1 MRFPTRVLLPSPG
14 SVGIIALEMDEK
26 GLVGVLPP
34 GKTVGKRYEILEV
47 LEGGRGRSRYL
58 ARDNHFQGTTRL
70 CVVEEMINLIFDPL
84 TSRRVAAA
92 FERKANTL
100 ASLDHPAIPTI
111 YDYFQE
117 GRRSYLV
124 LGYVKGKGL
133 ETITEKAEAGLPE
146 AQVVTWAIQICDL
159 LSYLHNRQPPLV
171 FCCLE
176 PTKIVVKEDGQPM
189 LIDLDI
195 VETSEEEE
203 RMEGTPGFA
212 APERYQ
218 GVNEPASD
226 IYALGAILHHL
237 LTGRDPRKD
246 PPFTF
251 HERPPRQLNPSISP
265 AVEAIVMKAL
275 EYRSEDRYRSAEEM
289 RRELDAAQEERLPPL
304 VVERE
309 SPGGVSPLWSFAC
322 RDEVRSSPIVAGGI
336 LFVGSY
342 DGNLY
347 ALDAQK
353 GEPLWEYATQG
364 GIASSPLVADDL
376 VFFGSEDSLFYA
388 LHMRTERLKWSF
400 STQGRIRSSPRL
412 AYEHLFFGS
421 DDGFFYALKARTGR
435 IAWRFDAEASIRSSA
450 AISGGTLFFGD
461 EEGYL
466 HALDAASGE
475 EKWKY
480 QAGGKITSS
489 PAVEEDLILIG
500 SRDGHIYA
508 LDLEEGG
515 VTWRYRTEGPVI
527 SSPAVAKG
535 VAYIGSTD
543 HRLYALE
550 VKTGKPKWHYST
562 EGAVISSPRLAEG
575 AVYFGSIDGH
585 LYCLDAQSGE
595 LRWRF
600 QTEGPISG
608 SPAISEGIV
617 YVGSLDR
624 KIYALPM

>member
-1 MRFPTRVLLPSPG
+1 MS
-14 SVGIIALEMDEK
+14 
-26 GLVGVLPP
+26 P
-34 GKTVGKRYEILEV
+34 GKTVGGRYEILEV
-47 LEGGRGRSRYL
+47 LEGERGRTRYL

-70 CVVEEMINLIFDPL
+70 CLIEEMINLVFDPV

-100 ASLDHPAIPTI
+100 ASLNHPAIPTI

-124 LGYVKGKGL
+124 LGHVKGKGL
-133 ETITEKAEAGLPE
+133 ETIIEEADAGFPE
-146 AQVVTWAIQICDL
+146 AQVLTWAIQICDL
-159 LSYLHNRQPPLV
+159 LSYLHKRQPPLL
-171 FCCLE
+171 FRHLE
-176 PTKIVVKEDGQPM
+176 PTKIAVKEDGHLMFIDPD
-189 LIDLDI
+189 LI
-195 VETSEEEE
+195 ETSEEQE
-203 RMEGTPGFA
+203 RMEGRPGYA

-218 GVNEPASD
+218 GVAEPASD
-226 IYALGAILHHL
+226 IYALGAVMHHL

-265 AVEAIVMKAL
+265 EVEAIVMKAL
-275 EYRSEDRYRSAEEM
+275 EYKSEDRYRSAEEM
-289 RRELDAAQEERLPPL
+289 QKELAAAQEERTPPL
-304 VVERE
+304 VVQRE
-309 SPGGVSPLWSFAC
+309 SPGVISPLWSFTC
-322 RDEVRSSPIVAGGI
+322 GDEVRSSPAVAGGV

-342 DGNLY
+342 DRNLY
-347 ALDAQK
+347 ALDAQR
-353 GEPLWEYATQG
+353 GEPLWKYATQG

-376 VFFGSEDSLFYA
+376 VFFGSEDNIFYA
-388 LHMRTERLKWSF
+388 LHMRTGRLKWSL

-421 DDGFFYALKARTGR
+421 DDQLFYALRARTGR
-435 IAWRFDAEASIRSSA
+435 IAWRFDAEGPIRSSA

-466 HALDAASGE
+466 YALDAASGE
-475 EKWKY
+475 VKWKY
-480 QAGGKITSS
+480 QANGKITSS
-489 PAVEEDLILIG
+489 PAVEEDLILVG
-500 SRDGHIYA
+500 CGDSHIYD
-508 LDLEEGG
+508 LDIEKGG
-515 VTWRYRTEGPVI
+515 VIWRYRTEGPVI

-535 VAYIGSTD
+535 VVYIGSTD
-543 HRLYALE
+543 RRLYALE
-550 VKTGKPKWHYST
+550 AKTGKLKWYYST
-562 EGAVISSPRLAEG
+562 EGAVTSSPRLAEG

-617 YVGSLDR
+617 YIGSLDH

>member
-1 MRFPTRVLLPSPG
+1 LPSLG
-14 SVGIIALEMDEK
+14 TVGIIALEMDKEDFT
-26 GLVGVLPP
+26 GVLSP
-34 GKTVGKRYEILEV
+34 GKTVGGRYEILEV
-47 LEGGRGRSRYL
+47 LERGRGRSRYL
-58 ARDNHFQGTTRL
+58 ARDNRFQGTTRL
-70 CVVEEMINLIFDPL
+70 CIVEEMINPIFDAAA
-84 TSRRVAAA
+84 SQRVTAA

-100 ASLDHPAIPTI
+100 ASLNHPTIPTI

-124 LGYVKGKGL
+124 LAHVEGKDL
-133 ETITEKAEAGLPE
+133 ETIIEEADAGLPE
-146 AQVVTWAIQICDL
+146 AQVRTWAIQICDL
-159 LSYLHNRQPPLV
+159 LSCLHKRQPPLL
-171 FCCLE
+171 FRHLE
-176 PTKIVVKEDGQPM
+176 PTKIVVKEDGHLM
-189 LIDLDI
+189 LIDPDI
-195 VETSEEEE
+195 IETSEEQD
-203 RMEGTPGFA
+203 RMEGTPGYT

-218 GVNEPASD
+218 GVAEPASD
-226 IYALGAILHHL
+226 IYALGVIIHHL

-265 AVEAIVMKAL
+265 EVEAIVMRAL
-275 EYRSEDRYRSAEEM
+275 EYESEDRYRSVEEM
-289 RRELDAAQEERLPPL
+289 RKELLAAQEERTPPL
-304 VVERE
+304 TAQRE
-309 SPGGVSPLWSFAC
+309 SQGVIAPPWSFAC
-322 RDEVRSSPIVAGGI
+322 GDEVRSSPAVAGGI

-347 ALDAQK
+347 ALHAQR
-353 GEPLWEYATQG
+353 GELLWKYTTQG

-376 VFFGSEDSLFYA
+376 VFFGSEDHALYA
-388 LHMRTERLKWSF
+388 LHTRTGRLKWSL

-421 DDGFFYALKARTGR
+421 DDQLFYALRARTGR
-435 IAWRFDAEASIRSSA
+435 ITWRFEAKAPIHSSA

-466 HALDAASGE
+466 YALDAASGE
-475 EKWKY
+475 VKWNY

-489 PAVEEDLILIG
+489 PAVEEDLVLVG
-500 SRDGHIYA
+500 CGDSHIYA
-508 LDLEEGG
+508 LDLEKGG
-515 VTWRYRTEGPVI
+515 VIWRYRTEGPVI

-535 VAYIGSTD
+535 VVYIGSTD
-543 HRLYALE
+543 YRLYALE
-550 VKTGKPKWHYST
+550 AKTGKPKWYYST
-562 EGAVISSPRLAEG
+562 EGAVTSSPRLAEG

-600 QTEGPISG
+600 QAEGPIPG

-617 YVGSLDR
+617 YIGSLDH

>member
-1 MRFPTRVLLPSPG
+1 LPSLG
-14 SVGIIALEMDEK
+14 TVGIIALEMDEE
-26 GLVGVLPP
+26 GLTGVLPP
-34 GKTVGKRYEILEV
+34 GKTVGGRYEILEV
-47 LEGGRGRSRYL
+47 LERGRGRSRYL
-58 ARDNHFQGTTRL
+58 ARDNRFQGTTRL
-70 CVVEEMINLIFDPL
+70 CIVEEMINLIFDAAA
-84 TSRRVAAA
+84 SRRVAAA

-100 ASLDHPAIPTI
+100 ASLDHPTIPTI

-124 LGYVKGKGL
+124 LGHVEGKDL
-133 ETITEKAEAGLPE
+133 ETIIEEAEAGLPE
-146 AQVVTWAIQICDL
+146 AQVLTWAIQICDL
-159 LSYLHNRQPPLV
+159 LSYLHKRQPPLL
-171 FCCLE
+171 FRHLE
-176 PTKIVVKEDGQPM
+176 PTKIVVKEDGYLM

-195 VETSEEEE
+195 IETSQEQD
-203 RMEGTPGFA
+203 RMGDTPGYA

-218 GVNEPASD
+218 GVAEPASD
-226 IYALGAILHHL
+226 IYALGAIIYHL

-265 AVEAIVMKAL
+265 EMEAIVMRAL
-275 EYRSEDRYRSAEEM
+275 EYKTEDRYPSAEEM
-289 RRELDAAQEERLPPL
+289 QKELLAARAQEERLPPL
-304 VVERE
+304 VVQRE
-309 SPGGVSPLWSFAC
+309 PPPVISPLWSFAC
-322 RDEVRSSPIVAGGI
+322 GGEVRSSPAVAGGL

-347 ALDAQK
+347 ALNTQR
-353 GEPLWEYATQG
+353 GEPLWKYATQG

-376 VFFGSEDSLFYA
+376 VFFGSEDHTFYA
-388 LHMRTERLKWSF
+388 LHMRTGRMKWSC
-400 STQGRIRSSPRL
+400 STQGRIRSSPRF

-421 DDGFFYALKARTGR
+421 DDGLSYALRARTGR
-435 IAWRFDAEASIRSSA
+435 VAWRFDAEAPIRSSA
-450 AISGGTLFFGD
+450 VISGGTLFFGD

-475 EKWKY
+475 MKWKY

-489 PAVEEDLILIG
+489 PAVEEGLILVG
-500 SRDGHIYA
+500 CGDSHIYA
-508 LDLEEGG
+508 LDLEKGG
-515 VTWRYRTEGPVI
+515 VIWRYRTEGSVI

-535 VAYIGSTD
+535 VVYIGSTD
-543 HRLYALE
+543 DRLYVLE
-550 VKTGKPKWHYST
+550 AKTGKPKWYYST
-562 EGAVISSPRLAEG
+562 EGAVTSSPRLAEG
-575 AVYFGSIDGH
+575 AVYFGSIDGY

-600 QTEGPISG
+600 QTEGPITG

-617 YVGSLDR
+617 YIGSQDH

>member
-1 MRFPTRVLLPSPG
+1 MPSLG
-14 SVGIIALEMDEK
+14 TVGIIALEMDEK
-26 GLVGVLPP
+26 GLTGILPL
-34 GKTVGKRYEILEV
+34 GKTIGGRYEILEV
-47 LEGGRGRSRYL
+47 LERERGRARYL
-58 ARDNHFQGTTRL
+58 ARDNRFQGTTRL
-70 CVVEEMINLIFDPL
+70 CIVEEMINLIFDAT

-92 FERKANTL
+92 FERKVNTL
-100 ASLDHPAIPTI
+100 ASLNHPAIPTI

-124 LGYVKGKGL
+124 FGRGEGKDL
-133 ETITEKAEAGLPE
+133 ETIIEEADAGLPE
-146 AQVVTWAIQICDL
+146 AQLLTWAIQICDL
-159 LSYLHNRQPPLV
+159 LSCLHKRQPPLV
-171 FCCLE
+171 FRHLE
-176 PTKIVVKEDGQPM
+176 LRKIVVKEDGHLM

-195 VETSEEEE
+195 VETSEEQD
-203 RMEGTPGFA
+203 RMKGTPGYT

-218 GVNEPASD
+218 GVAEPASD
-226 IYALGAILHHL
+226 IYALGAIIYHL

-265 AVEAIVMKAL
+265 EVEAMVMKAL
-275 EYRSEDRYRSAEEM
+275 EYKSEDRYRSAEEM
-289 RRELDAAQEERLPPL
+289 QKELLAAQKERTPPL
-304 VVERE
+304 VVQRE
-309 SPGGVSPLWSFAC
+309 PRGVISPLWSFAC
-322 RDEVRSSPIVAGGI
+322 GDEVRSSPAVAGGI
-336 LFVGSY
+336 LSVGSY
-342 DGNLY
+342 DRNLY
-347 ALDAQK
+347 ALNAQR

-376 VFFGSEDSLFYA
+376 VFFGSEDNLFYA
-388 LHMRTERLKWSF
+388 LHMRTGRIKWSL

-421 DDGFFYALKARTGR
+421 DDQIFYALRARTGR
-435 IAWRFDAEASIRSSA
+435 IAWRFDAEAPIRSSA

-466 HALDAASGE
+466 YALDAASGE
-475 EKWKY
+475 VKWKY

-489 PAVEEDLILIG
+489 PAVEEDLILVG
-500 SRDGHIYA
+500 CGDSHIYA
-508 LDLEEGG
+508 LDLEKGG
-515 VTWRYRTEGPVI
+515 VIWRYRTEGPII

-535 VAYIGSTD
+535 VVYIGSID

-550 VKTGKPKWHYST
+550 AKTGKPKWYYST
-562 EGAVISSPRLAEG
+562 EEAVTSSPRLAEG

-608 SPAISEGIV
+608 SPTISEGII
-617 YVGSLDR
+617 YIGSLDH
-624 KIYALPM
+624 KVYALPIE